1 MYRFVDC
8 MSKSELDDVKSLLI
22 LNNLSFDDNVTQTIG
37 IYEDDKMIATGS
49 LDLNVIKMIAVDTSH
64 QGENLT
70 ALILTH
76 LMSILNEKGIQK
88 YFLFTT
94 PKNKVFFLNYNF
106 SLIYEN
112 DSIVMLENKFNT
124 IIERLTRLKQSLD
137 LVRGTTAAIVMN
149 CNPVTLGHLY
159 LIEKCA
165 SQNDNVLI
173 FLVEENKSV
182 FPYEVR
188 FELLKKATKHLN
200 NVHILPSTPYIIST
214 ATFPTYFLKET
225 SERSYA
231 YMNLDISIFQKYF
244 VPIFSI
250 DFRYVG
256 SEPLDPATNA
266 YNETMKK
273 ILKDKLVVIERL
285 RNKQDVV
292 SASLIR
298 KLAKEKK
305 YDLIK
310 LYTPAVT
317 YKFLKSKKG
326 RALFHHE

>member
-8 MSKSELDDVKSLLI
+8 MSKSELDDVKNLL
-22 LNNLSFDDNVTQTIG
+22 LQNNLSFDDNVTQTIG
-37 IYEDDKMIATGS
+37 IYENDIMIATGS
-49 LDLNVIKMIAVDTSH
+49 LDSNVIKMIAVDLTH

-70 ALILTH
+70 AMILSY
-76 LMSILNEKGIQK
+76 LMSILNDRGIQK

-94 PKNKVFFLNYNF
+94 PKNKTFFLNYNF
-106 SLIYEN
+106 SMVYEN
-112 DSIVMLENKFNT
+112 DSIVMLENSFNT
-124 IIERLTRLKQSLD
+124 IIERLTRLKQSITLN
-137 LVRGTTAAIVMN
+137 RGTTAAIVMN
-149 CNPVTLGHLY
+149 CNPVTQGHLY

-182 FPYEVR
+182 FPYDVR
-188 FELLKKATKHLN
+188 YELLKKSIKHLN

-244 VPIFSI
+244 IPIFSI

-256 SEPLDPATNA
+256 SEPLDPATNQ

-305 YDLIK
+305 YEIIK
-310 LYTPAVT
+310 LYTPLAT

-326 RALFHHE
+326 KALFHHE

>member
-8 MSKSELDDVKSLLI
+8 MSKTELSDVQNLLI
-22 LNNLSFDDNVTQTIG
+22 QNDLSFDDNVTQTIG
-37 IYEDDKMIATGS
+37 IYDGETMVATGS
-49 LDLNVIKMIAVDTSH
+49 LYSNVIKMIAVDTSH

-70 ALILTH
+70 AMILTH
-76 LMSILNEKGIQK
+76 LIRILNEKGIQK

-94 PKNKVFFLNYNF
+94 QKSKAFFLNYNF
-106 SLIYEN
+106 SLVYEN
-112 DSIVMLENKFNT
+112 DFVVMLENKFDT
-124 IIERLTRLKQSLD
+124 IIERLTRLRASITYN
-137 LVRGTTAAIVMN
+137 RGTIASIVMN

-165 SQNDNVLI
+165 SQNDNVII

-182 FPYEVR
+182 FPYEIR
-188 FELLKKATKHLN
+188 LELLKKSTAHLK

-214 ATFPTYFLKET
+214 ATFPTYFLKEM
-225 SERSYA
+225 SERSVV
-231 YMNLDISIFQKYF
+231 YMNLDISIFNKYF
-244 VPIFSI
+244 IPIFSI

-256 SEPLDPATNA
+256 SEPLDPTTNA

-273 ILKDKLVVIERL
+273 ILKEKLVVIERL
-285 RNKQDVV
+285 RDKQNVV

-298 KLAKEKK
+298 KLAVEKK
-305 YDLIK
+305 YDMIK
-310 LYTPAVT
+310 MYTPTPT

-326 RALFHHE
+326 KALFHHE

>member
-8 MSKSELDDVKSLLI
+8 MSKSELDDVKELLHQ
-22 LNNLSFDDNVTQTIG
+22 NDLSFDDNVTQTVG
-37 IYEDDKMIATGS
+37 IYDNQVMVATGS
-49 LDLNVIKMIAVDTSH
+49 LDSNVIKMIAVDKNH

-70 ALILTH
+70 ALILSH
-76 LMSILNEKGIQK
+76 LMSILNDKGVQK

-94 PKNKVFFLNYNF
+94 QKSKNFFLNYNF
-106 SLIYEN
+106 SLVYEN
-112 DSIVMLENKFNT
+112 ESIVMLENKFDT
-124 IIERLTRLKQSLD
+124 IVERLTRLKNSLI
-137 LVRGTTAAIVMN
+137 LNKGTTAAIVMN

-159 LIEKCA
+159 LIEKC
-165 SQNDNVLI
+165 STQNDNVII
-173 FLVEENKSV
+173 FLVEENKSI
-182 FPYEVR
+182 FPYEIR
-188 FELLKKATKHLN
+188 LDLLKKSTKHLK

-214 ATFPTYFLKET
+214 ATFPTYFLKEM
-225 SERSYA
+225 SERSSA
-231 YMNLDISIFQKYF
+231 YMNLDISIFNQYF
-244 VPIFSI
+244 IPIFSI

-256 SEPLDPATNA
+256 NEPMDPATNQ

-305 YDLIK
+305 YDIIK
-310 LYTPAVT
+310 LYTPTPT
-317 YKFLKSKKG
+317 YKFLKSKQGK
-326 RALFHHE
+326 ALFHHE

>member
-1 MYRFVDC
+1 MYHFVDC
-8 MSKSELDDVKSLLI
+8 MSKTELNDVKHLLT
-22 LNNLSFDDNVTQTIG
+22 LNHLSFDDNVTQTVG
-37 IYEDDKMIATGS
+37 IYDGEVMVATGS
-49 LDLNVIKMIAVDTSH
+49 LDSNVIKMIAVDPSH

-70 ALILTH
+70 ALILSH
-76 LMSILNEKGIQK
+76 LMSILNDRGIQK

-94 PKNKVFFLNYNF
+94 QKSKAFFLNYNF

-112 DSIVMLENKFNT
+112 ETIVMLENKFDT
-124 IIERLTRLKQSLD
+124 IIERLTRLKSTLT
-137 LVRGTTAAIVMN
+137 LNRGTTAAIVMN

-159 LIEKCA
+159 LIEKC
-165 SQNDNVLI
+165 STQNDNVLI

-182 FPYEVR
+182 FPYPVR
-188 FELLKKATKHLN
+188 LELLQKSTKHLK

-231 YMNLDISIFQKYF
+231 YMDLDISIFNKYF
-244 VPIFSI
+244 IPIFSI

-273 ILKDKLVVIERL
+273 ILRDKLVIIERL
-285 RNKQDVV
+285 RNKENVV

-298 KLAKEKK
+298 KFAVEKK
-305 YDLIK
+305 YDMIK
-310 LYTPAVT
+310 LYTPAPT

-326 RALFHHE
+326 KALFHHE

>member
-1 MYRFVDC
+1 MYHFVDC
-8 MSKSELDDVKSLLI
+8 MSKTELNDVKHLLT
-22 LNNLSFDDNVTQTIG
+22 LNHLSFDDNVTQTIG
-37 IYEDDKMIATGS
+37 IYDGQIMVATGS
-49 LDLNVIKMIAVDTSH
+49 LDSNVIKMIAVDPSH

-70 ALILTH
+70 AMILSH
-76 LMSILNEKGIQK
+76 LMSILNDKGIQK

-94 PKNKVFFLNYNF
+94 QKSKAFFLNYNF

-112 DSIVMLENKFNT
+112 ESIVMLENKFDT
-124 IIERLTRLKQSLD
+124 IIERLTRLRSTLSLN
-137 LVRGTTAAIVMN
+137 RGTTAAIVMN

-159 LIEKCA
+159 LIEKC
-165 SQNDNVLI
+165 STQNDNVLI

-182 FPYEVR
+182 FPYPVR
-188 FELLKKATKHLN
+188 LELLQKSTKHLK

-231 YMNLDISIFQKYF
+231 YMDLDISIFNKYF
-244 VPIFSI
+244 IPIFSI
-250 DFRYVG
+250 NFRYVG

-273 ILKDKLVVIERL
+273 ILKDKLVIIERL
-285 RNKQDVV
+285 RNKENVV

-298 KLAKEKK
+298 KFAVEKK
-305 YDLIK
+305 YDMIK
-310 LYTPAVT
+310 LYTPAPT

-326 RALFHHE
+326 KALFHHE

>member
-8 MSKSELDDVKSLLI
+8 MSKSELDDVKNLLI
-22 LNNLSFDDNVTQTIG
+22 QNNLSFDDNVTQTIG
-37 IYEDDKMIATGS
+37 IYENDKMIATGS
-49 LDLNVIKMIAVDTSH
+49 LDSNVIKMIAVDATH

-70 ALILTH
+70 ALILSH

-94 PKNKVFFLNYNF
+94 PKNKAFFLNYNF

-112 DSIVMLENKFNT
+112 ETIVMLENNFNT
-124 IIERLTRLKQSLD
+124 IIERLSRLKLSLN

-188 FELLKKATKHLN
+188 YELLTKSTKHLT

-225 SERSYA
+225 SEKSYA

-273 ILKDKLVVIERL
+273 ILQDKLVVIERL

-310 LYTPAVT
+310 FYTPVAT

-326 RALFHHE
+326 KALFHHE

>member
-1 MYRFVDC
+1 MFRFVDC
-8 MSKSELDDVKSLLI
+8 MSKSELDDVKNLL
-22 LNNLSFDDNVTQTIG
+22 NQNDLSFDDNVTQTVG
-37 IYEDDKMIATGS
+37 IYDHDIMVATGS
-49 LDLNVIKMIAVDTSH
+49 LDSNVIKMIAVDQNH

-70 ALILTH
+70 ALILSH
-76 LMSILNEKGIQK
+76 LMSILNERGIQK

-94 PKNKVFFLNYNF
+94 PKNKTFFLNFNF
-106 SLIYEN
+106 SIIYEN
-112 DSIVMLENKFNT
+112 ESIVMMENKFDN
-124 IIERLTRLKQSLD
+124 IVERLTRMKQSLN

-182 FPYEVR
+182 FPYEIR
-188 FELLKKATKHLN
+188 LDLLKKSTKHLQ

-214 ATFPTYFLKET
+214 ATFPTYFIKEK
-225 SERSYA
+225 SERSLT

-244 VPIFSI
+244 IPIFSI

-273 ILKDKLVVIERL
+273 ILKNKIVVIDRL
-285 RNKQDVV
+285 RNRQDVV

-310 LYTPAVT
+310 QYTPHAT
-317 YKFLKSKKG
+317 YKFLKSKQGK
-326 RALFHHE
+326 ALFHHE

>member
-1 MYRFVDC
+1 
-8 MSKSELDDVKSLLI
+8 MSKTELNDVKHLLT
-22 LNNLSFDDNVTQTIG
+22 LNHLSFDDNVTQTVG
-37 IYEDDKMIATGS
+37 IYDGEVMVATGS
-49 LDLNVIKMIAVDTSH
+49 LDSNVIKMIAVDPSH

-70 ALILTH
+70 ALILSH
-76 LMSILNEKGIQK
+76 LMSILNDRGIQK

-94 PKNKVFFLNYNF
+94 QKSKAFFLNYNF

-112 DSIVMLENKFNT
+112 ETIVMLENKFDT
-124 IIERLTRLKQSLD
+124 IIERLTRLKSTLT
-137 LVRGTTAAIVMN
+137 LNRGTTAAIVMN

-159 LIEKCA
+159 LIEKC
-165 SQNDNVLI
+165 STQNDNVLI

-182 FPYEVR
+182 FPYPVR
-188 FELLKKATKHLN
+188 LELLQKSTKHLK

-231 YMNLDISIFQKYF
+231 YMDLDISIFNKYF
-244 VPIFSI
+244 IPIFSI

-273 ILKDKLVVIERL
+273 ILRDKLVIIERL
-285 RNKQDVV
+285 RNKENVV

-298 KLAKEKK
+298 KFAVEKK
-305 YDLIK
+305 YDMIK
-310 LYTPAVT
+310 LYTPAPT

-326 RALFHHE
+326 KALFHHE

>member
-1 MYRFVDC
+1 

-37 IYEDDKMIATGS
+37 IYENDKMIATGS

-94 PKNKVFFLNYNF
+94 PKNKIFFLSYNF

-124 IIERLTRLKQSLD
+124 IIERLTRLKQSLN